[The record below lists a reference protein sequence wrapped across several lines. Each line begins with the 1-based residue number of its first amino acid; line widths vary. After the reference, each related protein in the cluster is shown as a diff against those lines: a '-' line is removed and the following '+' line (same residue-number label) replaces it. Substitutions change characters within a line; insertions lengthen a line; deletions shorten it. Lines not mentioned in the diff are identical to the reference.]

1 MNYNK
6 KTMITKIKVT
16 LDNGITRLLNLGV
29 KDIEK
34 VDKNRRLFIQLC
46 DGDAITNVRSE
57 GVFTEAHEL
66 CLNMS
71 DKPVSFCVPDYKIF
85 GWCYAD

>member
-1 MNYNK
+1 
-6 KTMITKIKVT
+6 MITKIKVT

-57 GVFTEAHEL
+57 GVFSQRLT
-66 CLNMS
+66 N
-71 DKPVSFCVPDYKIF
+71 
-85 GWCYAD
+85 YA